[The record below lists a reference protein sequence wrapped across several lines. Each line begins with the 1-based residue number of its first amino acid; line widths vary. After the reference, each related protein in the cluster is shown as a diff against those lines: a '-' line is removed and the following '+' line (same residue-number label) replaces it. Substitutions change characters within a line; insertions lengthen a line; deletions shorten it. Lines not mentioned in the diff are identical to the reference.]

1 MLEAFFANLN
11 VECTIRLILACVC
24 GALIGVERTK
34 RNKGAGLRTHV
45 IVAVGAALFVIVSK
59 YGFLDVVSAT
69 GAQVDVTR
77 VASNIV
83 TGVSFLGAGIISMRG
98 DSVQGLT
105 TAAGVWVTAAV
116 GLAVGAGMYLLG
128 IFGAALILVTQIILH
143 LGLMRSMENMMASTI
158 VVSMEENEEAF
169 GEFENMVR
177 EKGIVI
183 NSSHIKRHKDN
194 TLTYT
199 LEVHMPK
206 SLKTTDI
213 LALVKESRNVK
224 EIGM

>member
-11 VECTIRLILACVC
+11 VECTIRLIVACVC

-83 TGVSFLGAGIISMRG
+83 TGVSFLGAGIISLRG

-158 VVSMEENEEAF
+158 VVSMEENEEAY
-169 GEFENMVR
+169 G
-177 EKGIVI
+177 KL
-183 NSSHIKRHKDN
+183 KRG
-194 TLTYT
+194 
-199 LEVHMPK
+199 V
-206 SLKTTDI
+206 S
-213 LALVKESRNVK
+213 A
-224 EIGM
+224 